1 MKNGFDDRAVRFQA
15 ARDHTHLVKL
25 QFLVINEFKDLLRR
39 RGDFVMD
46 PESIDD
52 PALPMFRQ
60 GGIFSPYVIIEN
72 TRGGGQ
78 DGLGF
83 QLFYRFGIVAVNIAF
98 VKALGETPGIVA
110 RFGGETGKKKRGW
123 IVARYGIKK
132 IQLDL
137 RQIIEAVIK
146 NLTELP

>member
-1 MKNGFDDRAVRFQA
+1 
-15 ARDHTHLVKL
+15 
-25 QFLVINEFKDLLRR
+25 
-39 RGDFVMD
+39 MD
-46 PESIDD
+46 AEGIGD
-52 PALPMFRQ
+52 PALPTIRQ
-60 GGIFSPYVIIEN
+60 IGIGALFVIVEQ
-72 TRGGGQ
+72 TRGSGQ
-78 DGLGF
+78 DGLSF

-110 RFGGETGKKKRGW
+110 RFGGEAGEKKRGW

-146 NLTELP
+146 